1 MALPTLKFFIDP
13 TNNTA
18 YYGLNNNTVITDPY
32 FFYGDTKTIELYLRQ
47 TVNGTNQLI
56 TWPAS
61 PTIKVSLGPI
71 DDVPTAGTFTM
82 TYGANTTSA
91 LAYNITA
98 AAMQTALNALASIT
112 SAGGVVVTKVGDNYT
127 IEFNSTGDRT
137 AFTANTGALFPLST
151 AVISV
156 VQDGTGSA
164 PEIVIFHL
172 RQSSVVNA
180 TSWTSVGTGT
190 ATISTLAAWATSGL
204 DGSVT
209 YALAIDERIVDGT
222 FTLTYDA
229 DNNDY
234 SFISS
239 PINFGASALDIYNAI
254 GLTGSVNN
262 KPAVSVNKISDYSYT
277 ITIRYEPDATLS
289 VAAGGLVNATGYK
302 GTLAINT
309 PGTLVLLDGNE
320 LVETYLAVQITESS
334 APQTVLQI
342 PCTLLSSVII
352 N

>member
-32 FFYGDTKTIELYLRQ
+32 FFYGDTKTIELYLRR

-71 DDVPTAGTFTM
+71 DDVPTAGTFTV

-98 AAMQTALNALASIT
+98 AAFQTALNALASIT

-156 VQDGTGSA
+156 VQDGTGTS

-190 ATISTLAAWATSGL
+190 ATLSTLTAWASSGL

-209 YALAIDERIVDGT
+209 YTLAIDERIVDGT
-222 FTLTYDA
+222 FTLTYSA
-229 DNNDY
+229 TNTDY
-234 SFISS
+234 NFISA
-239 PINFGASALDIYNAI
+239 PINFGASA
-254 GLTGSVNN
+254 
-262 KPAVSVNKISDYSYT
+262 
-277 ITIRYEPDATLS
+277 
-289 VAAGGLVNATGYK
+289 
-302 GTLAINT
+302 
-309 PGTLVLLDGNE
+309 
-320 LVETYLAVQITESS
+320 
-334 APQTVLQI
+334 
-342 PCTLLSSVII
+342 
-352 N
+352 

>member
-13 TNNTA
+13 TNNQA
-18 YYGLNNNTVITDPY
+18 YYGLNDNTVITDPY
-32 FFYGDTKTIELYLRQ
+32 FFYGDTKTIELYLRR
-47 TVNGTNQLI
+47 TVNGTNELI

-61 PTIKVSLGPI
+61 PSIKVSIGPI
-71 DDVPTAGTFTM
+71 DDVPTAGTFTV
-82 TYGANTTSA
+82 TYGGNTTAA
-91 LAYNITA
+91 LPYNVTYTA
-98 AAMQTALNALASIT
+98 LQTALNGLASIT
-112 SAGGVVVTKVGDNYT
+112 SAGGVVVTKVGDNYN
-127 IEFNSTGDRT
+127 IEFNNTGDRT

-151 AVISV
+151 SIISV
-156 VQDGTGSA
+156 VQEGTGTS
-164 PEIVIFHL
+164 PEIVILHL
-172 RQSSVVNA
+172 RQTSVVNA

-190 ATISTLAAWATSGL
+190 ATLSTQSAWASSGL

-209 YALAIDERIVDGT
+209 YALTIDERIVDGT
-222 FTLTYDA
+222 FTLTYSA
-229 DNNDY
+229 DNTDY
-234 SFISS
+234 NFISA

-254 GLTGSVNN
+254 GLTGSVNS

-277 ITIRYEPDATLS
+277 ISIRYEPDAGLS
-289 VAAGGLVNATGYK
+289 VDATGLINATGYK

-309 PGTLVLLDGNE
+309 PGSLVLLDGNE

>member
-13 TNNTA
+13 TNNNA
-18 YYGLNNNTVITDPY
+18 YYGLNDNSVITDPY
-32 FFYGDTKTIELYLRQ
+32 FFYGDTKTIELYLRR

-61 PTIKVSLGPI
+61 PSIKVSIGPI
-71 DDVPTAGTFTM
+71 DDVPTAGTFTV
-82 TYGANTTSA
+82 TYGADTTSA

-98 AAMQTALNALASIT
+98 AAFQTALNALASIT
-112 SAGGVVVTKVGDNYT
+112 SAGGVVVTKVGDNYN
-127 IEFNSTGDRT
+127 IEFNNTGNRT
-137 AFTANTGALFPLST
+137 SFTANTGALFPLST
-151 AVISV
+151 GVIAV
-156 VQDGTGSA
+156 VQDGTSTS

-180 TSWTSVGTGT
+180 TSWSSVGTGT
-190 ATISTLAAWATSGL
+190 ATKSTLSAWASSGL

-222 FTLTYDA
+222 FTLTYSA
-229 DNNDY
+229 DDTDY
-234 SFISS
+234 NFISA

-277 ITIRYEPDATLS
+277 ISIRYEPDTGLS
-289 VAAGGLVNATGYK
+289 VDASGLINATGYK

-309 PGTLVLLDGNE
+309 PGSLVLLDGNE